1 MSRIKE
7 ILLNSNH
14 RAICRGLCRKWIFG
28 NPAFHNNRDQD
39 MDLPMAETMGFT
51 HDEDQDQT
59 LAISSDIL
67 FEYEE
72 KECIDDGWVARVF
85 SEVFGLYMWTIKL
98 KLIQGYCY

>member
-1 MSRIKE
+1 
-7 ILLNSNH
+7 
-14 RAICRGLCRKWIFG
+14 
-28 NPAFHNNRDQD
+28 

-72 KECIDDGWVARVF
+72 KECIDDG
-85 SEVFGLYMWTIKL
+85 
-98 KLIQGYCY
+98 